1 MQHHDIV
8 KMRGKVI
15 AAILVLFDDLDGDT
29 EFREAFRQIKS
40 GFTAAR
46 DHDFLQIGIF
56 AALVD
61 AVVQLGN
68 FILFA
73 DQVEGIVILNDGV
86 AMRNDDLTVSGNRY
100 DQHVRQKIR
109 HLPHGEVDQA
119 AHSADI
125 ELDHGNLA
133 AGKDTVGQCVFFDQ
147 ILVDLER
154 DGQIRIDNV
163 VDIEGFLDKINLVH
177 VLRISYARDDL
188 GTAHLFGEGR
198 DDHVLLIAVRT
209 GDEKIKGI
217 DAIASEQ
224 ADLLGIADDG
234 QYVVLMG
241 NAIDDRFVFIY
252 DGDRVIASG

>member
-1 MQHHDIV
+1 M
-8 KMRGKVI
+8 
-15 AAILVLFDDLDGDT
+15 
-29 EFREAFRQIKS
+29 
-40 GFTAAR
+40 
-46 DHDFLQIGIF
+46 
-56 AALVD
+56 
-61 AVVQLGN
+61 
-68 FILFA
+68 
-73 DQVEGIVILNDGV
+73 
-86 AMRNDDLTVSGNRY
+86 
-100 DQHVRQKIR
+100 
-109 HLPHGEVDQA
+109 
-119 AHSADI
+119 
-125 ELDHGNLA
+125 
-133 AGKDTVGQCVFFDQ
+133 
-147 ILVDLER
+147 
-154 DGQIRIDNV
+154 

-217 DAIASEQ
+217 DVIASEQ